1 MNGEDVTQLQ
11 LQLTDANLRKAK
23 NNAYSYVNTPNFN
36 ELRRI
41 WEINRKA
48 QYHNYFNMFKSY

>member
-1 MNGEDVTQLQ
+1 MNGENVTAAQMQLIQ
-11 LQLTDANLRKAK
+11 VKLKAAR
-23 NNAYSYVNTPNFN
+23 NNAQSVVNTPNFS

-48 QYHNYFNMFKSY
+48 QYHNYYTMFRTR